1 MSEKEK
7 KDLVETLET
16 CVALLNTSGANSKQ
30 IVKNTLS
37 DIIQDIKGKKT
48 TENGLPF

>member
-16 CVALLNTSGANSKQ
+16 CVALLDASGVNSKQ

-37 DIIQDIKGKKT
+37 DIISDLKGIKN